1 MNNEIDV
8 IIDDTRVLGKT
19 SQDEVAAAADSVGEQ
34 QQRDSPLVFSAGAQW
49 TSSDGRMFVP
59 AATSVNTL
67 PPGFYSAEHMNS
79 VGYFAKKIPLKTQK
93 IIKLPDGVSDIIIDE
108 IEKFWSKEGT
118 YKDYGI
124 TYKRGIFMYGPP
136 GSGKTSTIMLAVQS
150 VIEKGGI
157 VISFSSADNLI
168 NLYRIIRLIQPDV
181 PIMILFED
189 IESLIECNRESDI
202 LNIIDGVERV
212 YKTLFLATTNYPEQL
227 GERII
232 NRPSRFD
239 KRYFIGLPDAKVRA
253 FFIKHLFDQAELLI
267 TQKDLIKW
275 VTDTEGMTISHV
287 QEVFTSCAILESN
300 FEEVIKTVRAMIS
313 EKPNSVND
321 YPTAS
326 FGLAP
331 VNAKDRKKVEEVEEV
346 VKSLYTIKED
356 KVEQACDDNI
366 NQFLSDADA
375 DC

>member
-34 QQRDSPLVFSAGAQW
+34 EQRDSPLVFSAGAQW

-67 PPGFYSAEHMNS
+67 PPEFYSAEHMNS